1 MTLRVF
7 YDGEEL
13 TTPDNWATLAG
24 PMDDRPAETDLS
36 RIEWLIRGT
45 RIDPVIDWVARRT
58 GRIWFWY
65 IDHRGHRRLWFG
77 RPD

>member
-1 MTLRVF
+1 MPLRVF

-13 TTPDNWATLAG
+13 KTPDEWATLAG
-24 PMDDRPAETDLS
+24 PLEERPAVTDLS
-36 RIEWLIRGT
+36 RIEWIIRGT
-45 RIDPVIDWVARRT
+45 RIDGVIDWVARHT

-65 IDHRGHRRLWFG
+65 FDDCGRRRLFFG